1 MNSGIQVCAP
11 LSFRPQHQDS
21 HLSVLPISHEVRS
34 LSLASHCFKTH
45 KRVAPALQYSIAR
58 GDTFV
63 TQAQREYDNIPG
75 TVVFD
80 SRKAMRGYA
89 LNKMCY
95 SFNSAENREAFRVDE
110 AGYCNKFDLTPEQRE
125 AIKKRDVL
133 KLLEVGGNIYYLA
146 KWAGI
151 FGLNVQQIGAQQ
163 RGMTEEQFKEMLVRA
178 GVD

>member
-1 MNSGIQVCAP
+1 V
-11 LSFRPQHQDS
+11 
-21 HLSVLPISHEVRS
+21 
-34 LSLASHCFKTH
+34 SLA
-45 KRVAPALQYSIAR
+45 QN
-58 GDTFV
+58 
-63 TQAQREYDNIPG
+63 EYDSIPG

-110 AGYCNKFDLTPEQRE
+110 TAYCDKFALTPEQRQ
-125 AIKKRDVL
+125 AIKDRDVL

-178 GVD
+178 GGD

>member
-1 MNSGIQVCAP
+1 V
-11 LSFRPQHQDS
+11 
-21 HLSVLPISHEVRS
+21 S
-34 LSLASHCFKTH
+34 LS
-45 KRVAPALQYSIAR
+45 REQYDS
-58 GDTFV
+58 
-63 TQAQREYDNIPG
+63 IPG

-89 LNKMCY
+89 LNKMCF
-95 SFNSAENREAFRVDE
+95 SFNSGENREAFRQDE
-110 AGYCNKFDLTPEQRE
+110 DGYCDRFNLTAEQRR
-125 AIKKRDVL
+125 AIKERDVL